1 MIAYQ
6 GFKEEKNCRG
16 RNLAKVEVAGSS
28 PVFRSREPELLEAP
42 DGRFSAVR
50 GFFCGLE
57 TLKVKVEGDV
67 FDGVPEAPMYGIEMP
82 FKSARTSTPRP
93 RWLRPRRSG
102 TSEAPSANS
111 KLRALFASERA
122 EAVLEDHLPGIM
134 THPEID
140 QAMDLTLPQ
149 IARYAPDALPQSVLD
164 AIGED
169 LAKR

>member
-1 MIAYQ
+1 M
-6 GFKEEKNCRG
+6 
-16 RNLAKVEVAGSS
+16 
-28 PVFRSREPELLEAP
+28 
-42 DGRFSAVR
+42 
-50 GFFCGLE
+50 
-57 TLKVKVEGDV
+57 KVEGDV

-82 FKSARTSTPRP
+82 FKSARTSTPKATMAEAETKT
-93 RWLRPRRSG
+93 G

-134 THPEID
+134 THPEIG

-149 IARYAPDALPQSVLD
+149 IARYAPDALPQSALD